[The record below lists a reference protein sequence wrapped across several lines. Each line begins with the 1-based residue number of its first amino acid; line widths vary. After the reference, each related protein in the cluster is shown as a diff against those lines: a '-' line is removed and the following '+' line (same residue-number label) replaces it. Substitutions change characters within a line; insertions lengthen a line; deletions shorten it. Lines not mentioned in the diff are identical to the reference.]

1 MYYSIKIHFGSHI
14 HIIQLIVNER
24 LYQIIVNCFRMK
36 RNTFQYILDL
46 VRPQLCK
53 QSERFG
59 REPIAP
65 EKQLLIAI
73 WTLATPNS
81 YR

>member
-1 MYYSIKIHFGSHI
+1 MYIYIYIYIKI
-14 HIIQLIVNER
+14 IINYFR
-24 LYQIIVNCFRMK
+24 LK
-36 RNTFQYILDL
+36 RNTFEFLL
-46 VRPQLCK
+46 ELLKPKLCK

-59 REPIAP
+59 RKPISP
-65 EKQLLIAI
+65 EKQLLITI

>member
-1 MYYSIKIHFGSHI
+1 
-14 HIIQLIVNER
+14 
-24 LYQIIVNCFRMK
+24 MK
-36 RNTFQYILDL
+36 RNTFKFLLDL
-46 VRPQLCK
+46 LGPRLCK

-59 REPIAP
+59 REPISP

-73 WTLATPNS
+73 WTLAAPNS